1 MNKKPAVT
9 LRDLSFKY
17 DQDWILKGIN
27 LEVYKNEFLGVVG
40 PNGGGK
46 TTLLKLMLGLLKP
59 NKGKVKTD
67 GLMSYVPQHLAFEKY
82 FPITVID
89 VVLMGLLD
97 ELKHGIIQSPQN
109 IERAY
114 TALKRLGI
122 SGLAKKNFGELSG
135 GQRQRVLI
143 ARAIVN
149 EPQILVLDE
158 PTANIDKEAQNIV
171 HTMLAQQKGKVTIIM
186 VSHNFDYIVSDVDR
200 VACIDRT
207 LHMHSTV
214 KTELGNIS
222 LIDHSSDNE
231 NNGAKNNA

>member
-1 MNKKPAVT
+1 
-9 LRDLSFKY
+9 
-17 DQDWILKGIN
+17 
-27 LEVYKNEFLGVVG
+27 
-40 PNGGGK
+40 
-46 TTLLKLMLGLLKP
+46 
-59 NKGKVKTD
+59 
-67 GLMSYVPQHLAFEKY
+67 
-82 FPITVID
+82 
-89 VVLMGLLD
+89 MGLLD

-114 TALKRLGI
+114 TALESLGI
-122 SGLAKKNFGELSG
+122 SGLAKKKFGELSG

-149 EPQILVLDE
+149 QPQILVLDE

-231 NNGAKNNA
+231 NNGAKSNA